1 MTHRAAHDPS
11 VLDGVPFF
19 EDVDT
24 EERRR
29 ILELSTPREVVA
41 GDLLVDQGD
50 AAVECFLVL
59 EGRLAVYVRGE
70 YVASVGAGSMV
81 GEMALVDH
89 RPRTASVVAET
100 AARLLA
106 FRTKEFRQLLD
117 EMPRASE
124 RILAELQA
132 RLDRNRDA

>member
-1 MTHRAAHDPS
+1 
-11 VLDGVPFF
+11 
-19 EDVDT
+19 
-24 EERRR
+24 
-29 ILELSTPREVVA
+29 
-41 GDLLVDQGD
+41 
-50 AAVECFLVL
+50 LVL

>member
-50 AAVECFLVL
+50 TAVECFLVL

>member
-1 MTHRAAHDPS
+1 
-11 VLDGVPFF
+11 
-19 EDVDT
+19 
-24 EERRR
+24 
-29 ILELSTPREVVA
+29 
-41 GDLLVDQGD
+41 
-50 AAVECFLVL
+50 
-59 EGRLAVYVRGE
+59 
-70 YVASVGAGSMV
+70 
-81 GEMALVDH
+81 
-89 RPRTASVVAET
+89 VAET

>member
-1 MTHRAAHDPS
+1 MSHRAANDPS

-24 EERRR
+24 DERRR
-29 ILELSTPREVVA
+29 ILELSSSREIA
-41 GDLLVDQGD
+41 TGELLLDQGD
-50 AAVECFLVL
+50 TAVECFLVL
-59 EGRLAVYVRGE
+59 EGALGVYVRGE

-89 RPRTASVVAET
+89 RPRTASVVAEAPT
-100 AARLLA
+100 RLLA
-106 FRTKEFRQLLD
+106 FRTREFRTLLD

-124 RILAELQA
+124 RILSELQA

>member
-1 MTHRAAHDPS
+1 
-11 VLDGVPFF
+11 
-19 EDVDT
+19 
-24 EERRR
+24 
-29 ILELSTPREVVA
+29 
-41 GDLLVDQGD
+41 
-50 AAVECFLVL
+50 
-59 EGRLAVYVRGE
+59 
-70 YVASVGAGSMV
+70 MV